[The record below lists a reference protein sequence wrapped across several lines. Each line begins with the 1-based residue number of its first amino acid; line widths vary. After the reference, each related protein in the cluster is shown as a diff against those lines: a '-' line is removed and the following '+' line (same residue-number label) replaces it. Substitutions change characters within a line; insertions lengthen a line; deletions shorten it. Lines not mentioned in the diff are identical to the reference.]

1 MTALKT
7 KILFCDA
14 LPVYEKLHQQGFI
27 SRGLSVVT
35 RSFAVAQHINKNC
48 IYIDA
53 KLSTDQRQHFKS
65 SIPDIE
71 RRLIEQLNSSEVQ
84 T

>member
-14 LPVYEKLHQQGFI
+14 LPVYEKLHHEGFI
-27 SRGLSVVT
+27 SGGLSVVT
-35 RSFAVAQHINKNC
+35 RSFAVARHINKNC

-53 KLSTDQRQHFKS
+53 NLSTDQRQHFKS
-65 SIPDIE
+65 SIPEIE
-71 RRLIEQLNSSEVQ
+71 RKLIVQ
-84 T
+84 